1 MMKNI
6 FERLVDHFGT
16 QAKAADALGV
26 YQGTV
31 SGWVRG
37 KHGMSPVLALRAERL
52 TLGKFKAEKLCPPL
66 DHGLRTPNKNT
77 A

>member
-1 MMKNI
+1 MKNI

-16 QAKAADALGV
+16 QAKAAEELGV

-37 KHGMSPVLALRAERL
+37 KHGMSPVLALRAEKL
-52 TLGKFKAEKLCPPL
+52 TRGKFKAKKLCPSL
-66 DHGLRTPNKNT
+66 GHCLRTANKKT